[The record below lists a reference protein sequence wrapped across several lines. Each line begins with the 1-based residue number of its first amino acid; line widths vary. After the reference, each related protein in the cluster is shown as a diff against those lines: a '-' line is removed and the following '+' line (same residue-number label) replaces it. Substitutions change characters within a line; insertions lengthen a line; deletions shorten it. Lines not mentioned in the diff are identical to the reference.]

1 MAVITISRQYGT
13 GGIFIARNL
22 ADKLN
27 YAFLGRDEL
36 VEICKQRGLTLDLE
50 KIEGRA
56 PTILERTFSVRRDS
70 LRGVLSECMNE
81 ASDKGNVVIGGWG
94 GQVLLKDRPD
104 ALHLRIVGS
113 LEARIRHFMES
124 SGVTRTAAEETIK
137 RSDRDQGLFSQYFFH
152 VDFADSTLYHG
163 TLNIEQTSAESM
175 ISFIES
181 MIAEKEKA
189 AS

>member
-1 MAVITISRQYGT
+1 
-13 GGIFIARNL
+13 
-22 ADKLN
+22 
-27 YAFLGRDEL
+27 
-36 VEICKQRGLTLDLE
+36 
-50 KIEGRA
+50 
-56 PTILERTFSVRRDS
+56 
-70 LRGVLSECMNE
+70 MNE
-81 ASDKGNVVIGGWG
+81 AADKGNVVIGGWG
-94 GQVLLKDRPD
+94 GQVLLKDRTD
-104 ALHLRIVGS
+104 VLHLRIVGS

-137 RSDRDQGLFSQYFFH
+137 RSDRDQGLFSQYFFN

-163 TLNIEQTSAESM
+163 TLNIEQTAPESM